1 MARLALMI
9 GLSVSLAALAAGCG
23 GSGNRANV
31 SAASMPADGSYTG
44 IWHSPQ
50 YGEMH
55 LVQTGTQVVGCYT
68 KDERHGRIQGTVQ
81 GNLMRFEWS
90 ERREMVSGRP
100 TMTRG
105 RGYFQYQV
113 GGDGDHYAQG
123 EWGHDD
129 NEVGGG
135 PWRAVRDR
143 RRQRRPDPDTCGQGG
158 GAEEQGQ
165 QGDSFESSGGG
176 DDFGSGSGSGGGD
189 DFGSGSDSGG
199 GGDDGLGD
207 L

>member
-9 GLSVSLAALAAGCG
+9 GLTACVSALAMGCG
-23 GSGNRANV
+23 GGGGRANV
-31 SAASMPADGSYTG
+31 SPASMPEGGTYTG

-68 KDERHGRIQGTVQ
+68 KDERHGRVQGTVQ

-100 TMTRG
+100 TLTRG

-113 GGDGDHYAQG
+113 GGDTDHYAQG

-143 RRQRRPDPDTCGQGG
+143 RRTRRPDPDTCGAATGTSDD
-158 GAEEQGQ
+158 AEQ
-165 QGDSFESSGGG
+165 QGDSFEGGGDTGGGGDDFNSSGDSGGG
-176 DDFGSGSGSGGGD
+176 DD
-189 DFGSGSDSGG
+189 
-199 GGDDGLGD
+199 DGLGA

>member
-9 GLSVSLAALAAGCG
+9 GLTVSLAALAIGCG
-23 GSGNRANV
+23 GGGANV
-31 SAASMPADGSYTG
+31 SAGPMPDSGTYTG

-100 TMTRG
+100 TLTRG
-105 RGYFQYQV
+105 RGYFQYAI
-113 GGDGDHYAQG
+113 GGDGDHYATG

-129 NEVGGG
+129 NETGGG

-143 RRQRRPDPDTCGQGG
+143 RVQRRPDPDTCGVA
-158 GAEEQGQ
+158 GASGDTAP
-165 QGDSFESSGGG
+165 QGDS
-176 DDFGSGSGSGGGD
+176 
-189 DFGSGSDSGG
+189 
-199 GGDDGLGD
+199 
-207 L
+207 